1 MSESHQKKQIILAHT
16 SRIGEDYLKSL
27 EYRYNGV
34 YNKLPHYV
42 IMKDGSQKQI
52 CEETKVTNFF
62 DNDVLNKRSIVIC
75 LENLGWLEKDILS
88 PTHSNWLKQ
97 KVQGKVRERKWRQK
111 FFWDL
116 YTDEQVNTLINL
128 CYQICEN
135 HNIPKKFIGHNTHLN
150 NLESFEG
157 ILNRSNFYYEYTD
170 LSPAF
175 NFVYLLE
182 KFNYD

>member
-1 MSESHQKKQIILAHT
+1 MSESNQKKQIILAHT

-27 EYRYNGV
+27 ECRYNGV
-34 YNKLPHYV
+34 YDKLPHYV
-42 IMKDGSQKQI
+42 ILKNGEYKKI
-52 CEETKVTNFF
+52 CDENKITNFF
-62 DNDVLNKRSIVIC
+62 DNESLNERAIVIC
-75 LENLGWLEKDILS
+75 LENLGWLNKDILS
-88 PTHSNWLKQ
+88 PTHSNWLNQ
-97 KVQGKVRERKWRQK
+97 KVEGKVKERKWRQK

-116 YTDEQVNTLINL
+116 YTEKQTETLVNL
-128 CYQICEN
+128 CDEICDR
-135 HNIPKKFIGHNTHLN
+135 HDIRKKFVGHNTHLDT
-150 NLESFEG
+150 LENFEG